1 MLFLE
6 LVVGGLLDRGGQRA
20 AHGRS
25 HRLNGQ
31 GRTLGN
37 LFGQF
42 QGCVANLTL
51 LGQHIAHPPGISFF
65 TADPPPGVEHQ
76 VGALLADQVRQRI
89 GESKTGMKAEFGKIR
104 RKARLWTHHPEV
116 GHQRQPKAAADG
128 RALDGADNRFF
139 AGKQPHG
146 LGVQRVA
153 ALDIAEVPLG
163 LAGMKIRARTEV
175 LALGGQDAGAAVV
188 LGIQGLKR
196 VGQRPDEAG
205 IKKVIGGAL
214 DLHRC
219 NVVGQAHL
227 NVSIA
232 CVHITLL
239 WGRSCACLA

>member
-1 MLFLE
+1 
-6 LVVGGLLDRGGQRA
+6 
-20 AHGRS
+20 
-25 HRLNGQ
+25 
-31 GRTLGN
+31 
-37 LFGQF
+37 
-42 QGCVANLTL
+42 
-51 LGQHIAHPPGISFF
+51 
-65 TADPPPGVEHQ
+65 
-76 VGALLADQVRQRI
+76 
-89 GESKTGMKAEFGKIR
+89 MKAELGEIG

-116 GHQRQPKAAADG
+116 GHQRQPKAAANG
-128 RALDGADNRFF
+128 RALNGADNRFF

-188 LGIQGLKR
+188 LGVQGFKR
-196 VGQRPDEAG
+196 VGQGTDEAG

-227 NVSIA
+227 NVSVA
-232 CVHITLL
+232 CVHNHSPVGVVVCLSSIIRAE
-239 WGRSCACLA
+239 GRGACWRTYCPN